1 MSANQKNKETV
12 ARLYNE
18 GLNKRNWQ
26 LVNELIGPAYEG
38 PRGITG
44 GDGFLALIIPL
55 VKAIPDMQWTID
67 DLFGEDDKVL
77 VRFHW
82 DGTHQDTFSVYP
94 ATGKLITNG
103 GMATFTL
110 RDGRIIEGQLQTDRQ
125 GFVQQVAAPASEHSC
140 LIDKF
145 FIPANAKD
153 EFYERM
159 KINRDF
165 IRKLP
170 GFIEDAAY
178 TYPDENDNLICV
190 TVARWRNMD
199 FINKAKEAVQAEYKR
214 ENFDMPAMLKRL
226 NISIDRG
233 IYMPVISE

>member
-1 MSANQKNKETV
+1 MTNKETV
-12 ARLYNE
+12 ARLYTE

-26 LVNELIGPAYEG
+26 LINELIAPEYEG
-38 PRGITG
+38 VRGIKG
-44 GDGFLALIIPL
+44 GEGFSAAIIPL
-55 VKAIPDMQWTID
+55 VKAFPDMQWRID
-67 DLFGEDDKVL
+67 DLFGEEDKV
-77 VRFHW
+77 VIRFHW

-94 ATGKLITNG
+94 ATGKHITNG
-103 GMATFTL
+103 GIATFTVK
-110 RDGRIIEGQLQTDRQ
+110 DGRITEGQLQTDRQ
-125 GFVQQVAAPASEHSC
+125 GFVQQVAAPASEQTC

-145 FIPANAKD
+145 FIPADAKE

-165 IRKLP
+165 IKKLP
-170 GFIEDAAY
+170 GFIGDDAY
-178 TYPDENDNLICV
+178 TYFDDNDNLICV

-199 FINKAKEAVQAEYKR
+199 FINMAKEAVQAEYKR

-233 IYMPVISE
+233 VYRPFITE

>member
-1 MSANQKNKETV
+1 MSVNQKNKETV

-18 GLNKRNWQ
+18 GLNKRNWP
-26 LVNELIGPAYEG
+26 LVNELIGPEYEG
-38 PRGITG
+38 PRGING
-44 GDGFLALIIPL
+44 GDGFLAPIIPL
-55 VKAIPDMQWTID
+55 VKAFPDMQWRID
-67 DLFGEDDKVL
+67 DLFGEDDKVA

-82 DGTHQDTFSVYP
+82 DGTHLDTFSVYP

-103 GMATFTL
+103 GMATFSL
-110 RDGRIIEGQLQTDRQ
+110 RDGKIIEGQLQTDRQ
-125 GFVQQVAAPASEHSC
+125 GFVQQVAAPASEQTC

-145 FIPANAKD
+145 FIPAGAKD

-165 IRKLP
+165 IKKLP

-199 FINKAKEAVQAEYKR
+199 FINKAREAVQAEYKR
-214 ENFDMPAMLKRL
+214 ENFDMPGMLKRL

-233 IYMPVISE
+233 IYKPFVTE